1 MKVPRTE
8 LYSHSDHNSAL
19 VDIAIKGTT
28 IFAALTEL
36 TQTLETTPFDVLTH
50 SVYRVDKEIA
60 VPRNDKSKLQPSNV
74 YTTHD
79 TPVLSGDIFRYF
91 AKIHHV
97 SFVVLRNDAVE
108 SLSSR
113 SAGSSIPRSVGLR
126 ESLIKTSISTI
137 VTNIKKTLSTVAKG
151 TYSGPLPP
159 FIKSCLGCYSS
170 SPEKAS
176 ELLAQILL
184 IEQFITKFSE
194 NHCNFENCSTLAGTT
209 VLVEEMMT
217 SCTLED
223 WNSFRTTVCVT
234 SPPVAYINNF
244 TSVSPQ
250 PTIIE
255 QQSLQ
260 QAPTDT
266 LWSFLEGSD
275 CHASLENGSCVDL
288 KTFSVTS
295 IRKVVLVLQ
304 VAYKDI
310 PVNTCCRVERF
321 SSAPGN
327 TNDGK
332 CLIGEFA
339 DDLLQLIGPQLP
351 LQPQSTRWSGSIVKL
366 SHKNFVIVDQESPPE
381 QP

>member
-1 MKVPRTE
+1 MKIPRAE
-8 LYSHSDHNSAL
+8 LYSHSDHNSAK

-60 VPRNDKSKLQPSNV
+60 VLRSDKSKLQPSNV

-79 TPVLSGDIFRYF
+79 APVLSGDIFRYS

-113 SAGSSIPRSVGLR
+113 SAGSSIPSSVGLR

-137 VTNIKKTLSTVAKG
+137 DTNIKKTLSTVAKG

-159 FIKSCLGCYSS
+159 FIKSCLGCSSS
-170 SPEKAS
+170 SPEKTS
-176 ELLAQILL
+176 DLLSQILL
-184 IEQFITKFSE
+184 IEQFITTFSE
-194 NHCNFENCSTLAGTT
+194 NHCNFENCATLAGVT
-209 VLVEEMMT
+209 VLVEEMMK
-217 SCTLED
+217 SCTLDD
-223 WNSFRTTVCVT
+223 WNSFRTAVCVVT
-234 SPPVAYINNF
+234 SPPAAYVNNF

-255 QQSLQ
+255 QQFLQ
-260 QAPTDT
+260 QAPTDM

-310 PVNTCCRVERF
+310 PVNTCFRVERF

-327 TNDGK
+327 INDGK

-351 LQPQSTRWSGSIVKL
+351 LQPQTRWSGSIVKL